1 MELTLEAQT
10 QAFIYSCVLGVIL
23 AVIYT
28 AIGIIKIISPPSKK
42 LLFVM
47 DILFMLVC
55 TFTTFF
61 YSVLMTGL
69 FILLCLFINSE
80 L

>member
-28 AIGIIKIISPPSKK
+28 AIGIIKIILKY
-42 LLFVM
+42 
-47 DILFMLVC
+47 FMVI
-55 TFTTFF
+55 
-61 YSVLMTGL
+61 MKN
-69 FILLCLFINSE
+69 I
-80 L
+80 